1 MERKIKIDTKGEG
14 KDNIALSDSKEEEKR
29 FEGKLQRVEIRNGF
43 ALSTQPD
50 KYKDHVRSLCF

>member
-14 KDNIALSDSKEEEKR
+14 KDNIALSLAKDTEKQ

-43 ALSTQPD
+43 VLSTQPD
-50 KYKDHVRSLCF
+50 KYKFYI